1 MSHIKLRNRD
11 QWIRTQLEKLL
22 ISDHLANGHSS
33 TVVSCQLLC
42 KFHTFDLEVCTVA
55 RQSVDAF
62 LDSKNKQQRIEAFPA
77 IFDLTRSGALATSAE
92 LDGNGRYRRPRFCW
106 C

>member
-42 KFHTFDLEVCTVA
+42 KFHAFDLEVCTVA

-77 IFDLTRSGALATSAE
+77 SLI
-92 LDGNGRYRRPRFCW
+92 
-106 C
+106 